1 MKKKK
6 KCYQEPPVRICIS
19 KNLLPDSTSFTRS
32 WSRGQKIKKVNV
44 CHFIFVPIS
53 ESFEI
58 VRSIHYCNHVVGY
71 ALTPILLQLKKI
83 D

>member
-1 MKKKK
+1 MHQQK
-6 KCYQEPPVRICIS
+6 S
-19 KNLLPDSTSFTRS
+19 LPDSTSFTRS
-32 WSRGQKIKKVNV
+32 WSGRQKIEKVNV

-58 VRSIHYCNHVVGY
+58 VRSFYYCNHVVGY
-71 ALTPILLQLKKI
+71 ALTPILLQLQKI